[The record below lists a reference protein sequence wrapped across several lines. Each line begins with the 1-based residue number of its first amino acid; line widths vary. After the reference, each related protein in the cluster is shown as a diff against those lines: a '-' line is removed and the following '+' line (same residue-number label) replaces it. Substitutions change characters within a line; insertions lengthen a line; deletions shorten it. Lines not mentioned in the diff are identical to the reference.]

1 MEELNKFRE
10 IQNAVDQLLNIKSV
24 TKRKKKS
31 SNDKKR
37 ESFFQIINTID
48 ELNVRQNLLY
58 AEMGVDFSS
67 YDERYYNIIDM
78 LIALS
83 FGKQCTDLIGFYLYE
98 RINVDGSIN
107 PIITEDGRELF
118 LKDAYELWDLMR
130 LINPKIAD

>member
-107 PIITEDGRELF
+107 PIITEDGRELY
-118 LKDAYELWDLMR
+118 LQDAYELWDLMR